1 MVTTSNRAIIDTDLQ
16 EVTNRHDA
24 ATAVV
29 DVLNRALGTIP
40 LLSAEIN
47 RLRRRLATTLGDFN
61 TVGEV
66 PWYSQPIPIVG
77 AESAL
82 AFYICFEFAV
92 GRGDMEASSWLQMGQ
107 QDCRDLVNTSD
118 VPLPVSTETSIGF
131 A

>member
-1 MVTTSNRAIIDTDLQ
+1 VVTTSNRAIIDTDLQ

-61 TVGEV
+61 NLLAAARATLSAHADGEED
-66 PWYSQPIPIVG
+66 PHDYLRDELRAQGQLG
-77 AESAL
+77 AE
-82 AFYICFEFAV
+82 
-92 GRGDMEASSWLQMGQ
+92 
-107 QDCRDLVNTSD
+107 QDDQER
-118 VPLPVSTETSIGF
+118 PR
-131 A
+131 